1 MKNLVR
7 DIKGHRPILISPRVA
22 TDYIKSVSDLNIPL
36 TAKVSEMDDILGA
49 IFGKPAVLEKFP
61 PFAIVPIKGVI
72 GSKLSELDKM
82 CGCCDIKSVEEMLED
97 CERDASISTVI
108 LDIDSPGGTSVGV
121 PELAARIRGM
131 SKKVVSFTDSE
142 ACSAAYWLGSQAS
155 EFYATGSA
163 SVGSIGCYIAYEDE
177 SARYANEGVVVDVI
191 RAGRV
196 KGAGIAGTSLSAEQR
211 DMLQGEVQEIW
222 EGFKADVKAVRE
234 FVDDASMEGQIFS
247 GKKAADAGLVTGL
260 VLGFDE
266 MMETLDAGVAA
277 QMEADE
283 DNDERAESSEGD
295 ADAKALNRLA
305 SARALGKD
313 VLKALSASRKMKS
326 EGDDE
331 EDEDEES
338 EEGDEK
344 PETEDDDE
352 KKSDPES
359 EDDEEEK
366 KSEDDE
372 EKPESEDDE
381 EKPESEDGEDEPKSE
396 DDEEEKDKPASED
409 DDEEK
414 EPESAQDGEDEK
426 GEPAQPSAEDD
437 EDKKDDEKSEDDD
450 KDIEEESESG
460 DGPVDTDEKHNRKG
474 SKRNKGRRIA

>member
-7 DIKGHRPILISPRVA
+7 DIKGRRPLLISPRVA

-61 PFAIVPIKGVI
+61 PFAIVPVKGVI
-72 GSKLSELDKM
+72 GKGLSDLDKM

-155 EFYATGSA
+155 EFYATPSS

-177 SARYANEGVVVDVI
+177 SARYANEGVTVDVI

-283 DNDERAESSEGD
+283 DNDERAESAEGD

-326 EGDDE
+326 EGEDE

-338 EEGDEK
+338 QDGDEK
-344 PETEDDDE
+344 PETEEDDE

-366 KSEDDE
+366 KSED
-372 EKPESEDDE
+372 
-381 EKPESEDGEDEPKSE
+381 GEDEPKSE
-396 DDEEEKDKPASED
+396 DDEDKKDDPASED
-409 DDEEK
+409 DEEEK
-414 EPESAQDGEDEK
+414 EPESADDGEDEK

-437 EDKKDDEKSEDDD
+437 EEKKDDEKSEEDDE
-450 KDIEEESESG
+450 DIEEESESG

>member
-7 DIKGHRPILISPRVA
+7 DIKGRRPLLISPRVA

-61 PFAIVPIKGVI
+61 PFAIVPVKGVI
-72 GSKLSELDKM
+72 GKGLSDLDKM

-155 EFYATGSA
+155 EFYATPSS

-177 SARYANEGVVVDVI
+177 SARYANEGVTVDVI

-283 DNDERAESSEGD
+283 DNDERAESAEGD
-295 ADAKALNRLA
+295 ADTKALNRLA

-326 EGDDE
+326 EGEEDE
-331 EDEDEES
+331 DKDEDEES

-344 PETEDDDE
+344 PETEEDDE

-366 KSEDDE
+366 KSED
-372 EKPESEDDE
+372 
-381 EKPESEDGEDEPKSE
+381 GEDEPKSE
-396 DDEEEKDKPASED
+396 DDEDKKDEPASED
-409 DDEEK
+409 DEEEK
-414 EPESAQDGEDEK
+414 EPESADDGEDEK

-437 EDKKDDEKSEDDD
+437 EEKKDDEKSEEDDE
-450 KDIEEESESG
+450 DIEEESESG

>member
-1 MKNLVR
+1 MKNLSR
-7 DIKGHRPILISPRVA
+7 DIKGQRPILISPRVA

-61 PFAIVPIKGVI
+61 PFAIVPVKGVI
-72 GSKLSELDKM
+72 GKGLSDLDKM

-131 SKKVVSFTDSE
+131 SKKVISFTDSE

-177 SARYANEGVVVDVI
+177 SARYANEGVTVDVI

-196 KGAGIAGTSLSAEQR
+196 KGAGIAGTSLTPEQR

-266 MMETLDAGVAA
+266 LMQNLNAGVAA
-277 QMEADE
+277 QIEADE
-283 DNDERAESSEGD
+283 DNDERSESSESD

-305 SARALGKD
+305 SARALGRD

-344 PETEDDDE
+344 PETEEDDE

-359 EDDEEEK
+359 EDDEDEK
-366 KSEDDE
+366 K
-372 EKPESEDDE
+372 
-381 EKPESEDGEDEPKSE
+381 SEDGEDEPKSE
-396 DDEEEKDKPASED
+396 DDEDKKDEPASED
-409 DDEEK
+409 DEEEK
-414 EPESAQDGEDEK
+414 EPESADDGEDEK

-437 EDKKDDEKSEDDD
+437 EEKKDDEKSEEDDEG
-450 KDIEEESESG
+450 IEEESESG